1 IVPRL
6 GSLLRPEHTSFP
18 FEARQSRRSRST
30 SAARSPLSA
39 LSEPPAACYT
49 LPRGQKSL
57 GQTRLQLPAVLYP
70 CPHDPGSVG
79 RDPQHV
85 RPEDLPK
92 GLTLEGMETML
103 SERIDEWNRK
113 LAEKNLKQGRQEE
126 RKENLLLLLEE
137 KFGGVDSKI
146 RKRINQAK
154 PDLLREWT
162 VRFVKARTLAEVFG
176 DQPAR

>member
-39 LSEPPAACYT
+39 LSESPAACYT

-85 RPEDLPK
+85 PPEEDSLRRAFQVWLEEYIYPKLKIRPEDLPK
-92 GLTLEGMETML
+92 
-103 SERIDEWNRK
+103 
-113 LAEKNLKQGRQEE
+113 
-126 RKENLLLLLEE
+126 
-137 KFGGVDSKI
+137 
-146 RKRINQAK
+146 
-154 PDLLREWT
+154 
-162 VRFVKARTLAEVFG
+162 
-176 DQPAR
+176 